1 MSDQREFLFQSL
13 LPAEAANLVAVMR
26 SIVPHHDPHL
36 SDVVWQTAL
45 AYDARLASDNKL
57 RTEIRLQL
65 RELDKAA
72 VAKGA
77 ASFSEAIPELRK
89 TLLESI
95 QDTTLFQNLV
105 YAVVVDFYN
114 RHSVWETIGFPGLA
128 QRDGQGYINR
138 GFDVVAWSPSTVQTE
153 R

>member
-13 LPAEAANLVAVMR
+13 LPAEAANLVAVMT
-26 SIVPHHDPHL
+26 SIVPHQDPQL
-36 SDVVWQTAL
+36 RDTVWYTAL

-57 RTEIRLQL
+57 RTEIRGQL
-65 RELDKAA
+65 MELDKGA
-72 VAKGA
+72 VAAGA
-77 ASFSEAIPELRK
+77 TSFSEAIPELQ
-89 TLLESI
+89 TMLLESI
-95 QDTTLFQNLV
+95 QDMALFQNLV

-114 RHSVWETIGFPGLA
+114 RYSVWEAIGFPGLA

-138 GFDVVAWSPSTVQTE
+138 GFDVVAWNMSTVRTE